1 MQANN
6 NFGFLMDFLAS
17 FAPCMPNSSEVKAS
31 VEPTNVH
38 STVLQAVL
46 LDLAKENGQ
55 KLVKHKGADELKDCA
70 QI

>member
-1 MQANN
+1 
-6 NFGFLMDFLAS
+6 
-17 FAPCMPNSSEVKAS
+17 MPNSSEVKAS